1 MAMRYEDIDVTYSLV
16 FDKLKTERPQSCAG
30 VEYQNTITAS
40 YLDARG
46 IAAVTNRGWTGTG
59 NASSDA
65 PEPNSH
71 RGFQHSDTQKF
82 TPRVLFGMDDNVE
95 QSRTAGS
102 RIAEALRTRGDHLLS
117 GRDSGDPSTMRCR
130 EVALRTGLAGKEQA
144 LVHRS
149 GQSGAAVRPTR
160 KCI

>member
-59 NASSDA
+59 NASSNA

-71 RGFQHSDTQKF
+71 RGFQHSGTQKF
-82 TPRVLFGMDDNVE
+82 TPRVLFGMDNNVE
-95 QSRTAGS
+95 RRRAGL

-130 EVALRTGLAGKEQA
+130 EVALGTGLAGKKQA

-149 GQSGAAVRPTR
+149 GQSSAAVRPIW